1 MLFWYSVSGL
11 LSQAMR
17 PFRSIGIAVLLLLT
31 GCAFNSIDSV
41 ETESAVAPLS
51 YRILAEY
58 PHDSTA
64 FTQGLVFES
73 GSFYESTG
81 MWGKSDLRKV
91 NIASG
96 EILRQRSLEKSLFG
110 EGLALIGDRL
120 IQLTWKSGRGF
131 VYDKNS
137 FELIEEFSYSGEGW
151 GITYDG
157 TDLIMS
163 DGTAEIRFLDP
174 GTFAERRRI
183 TVTAN
188 GIPQADLN
196 ELEFV
201 SGSIFANVW
210 KTDSIL
216 RIDPR
221 TGKVTGILDLTGLYP
236 LAKRNPQADVLNGIA
251 YDAADDIVY
260 VTGKYWDKVFALRLL
275 DS

>member
-1 MLFWYSVSGL
+1 M
-11 LSQAMR
+11 
-17 PFRSIGIAVLLLLT
+17 LT
-31 GCAFNSIDSV
+31 GCAFNFPSSV
-41 ETESAVAPLS
+41 ETEAAVAPLS

-110 EGLALIGDRL
+110 EGLALIGDQL

-174 GTFAERRRI
+174 ETFAERRRI

-188 GIPQADLN
+188 GIPQTDLN

-236 LAKRNPQADVLNGIA
+236 LAERNPQADVLNGIA

-260 VTGKYWDKVFALRLL
+260 VTGKYWDKVFAIRIIE
-275 DS
+275 